1 MSKARLLA
9 DLLTDEKITLS
20 EVSGSSSTQDFNRN
34 QSVYETD
41 SYVQAKLDAIEDEFL
56 LEIGVL

>member
-20 EVSGSSSTQDFNRN
+20 EVSGSSSAQDFNRN
-34 QSVYETD
+34 QADYETD